1 MAMASTVRDI
11 MTPNPVALS
20 RDATVVEAAKEM
32 KMNDI
37 GDVIVQEDGK
47 ICGIVT
53 DRDIVVRAL
62 ADGGDVEHKTLG
74 DICTDQI
81 VSVSPEDPIDEAVK
95 LMREHAI
102 RRLPVCEG
110 KNIVGIVSLG
120 DLAIEKDKKSALGE
134 ISRAPAN
141 V

>member
-1 MAMASTVRDI
+1 MASTVRDI
-11 MTPNPVALS
+11 MTPNPIALP

-47 ICGIVT
+47 LCGIVT

-62 ADGGDVEHKTLG
+62 ADGGDFEHKKLG
-74 DICTDQI
+74 DICSDHV
-81 VSVSPEDPIDEAVK
+81 VSCGPNDSIEDAVK
-95 LMREHAI
+95 LMRENAI

-110 KNIVGIVSLG
+110 SKVVGILSLG

>member
-1 MAMASTVRDI
+1 MASTVREI
-11 MTPNPVALS
+11 MTPNPIALS
-20 RDATVVEAAKEM
+20 RDASILDAAKEM

-37 GDVIVQEDGK
+37 GDVIVQDEGK

-62 ADGGDVEHKTLG
+62 AEGSIEQKRVG
-74 DICTDQI
+74 DICSDRLVCI
-81 VSVSPEDPIDEAVK
+81 GPDDPVEDAVE

-102 RRLPVCEG
+102 RRLPVVENG
-110 KNIVGIVSLG
+110 KAIGIVSLG
-120 DLAIEKDKKSALGE
+120 DVAIEKDKKSCLGE

>member
-1 MAMASTVRDI
+1 MASTVREI
-11 MTPNPVALS
+11 MTPNPIALS
-20 RDATVVEAAKEM
+20 RDASLIEAAKEM

-37 GDVIVQEDGK
+37 GDVIVQDDGK

-62 ADGGDVEHKTLG
+62 ADGGIEQKRLG
-74 DICTDQI
+74 DICSDRLI
-81 VSVSPEDPIDEAVK
+81 CVSPDDRIENAVE
-95 LMREHAI
+95 LMREHAV
-102 RRLPVCEG
+102 RRLPVVENG
-110 KNIVGIVSLG
+110 KAVGIVSLG
-120 DLAIEKDKKSALGE
+120 DLAIEKDKKSCLGE

>member
-1 MAMASTVRDI
+1 MASNVREI
-11 MTPNPVALS
+11 MTPNPICLS
-20 RDATVVEAAKEM
+20 RDASIVDAAKEM

-37 GDVIVQEDGK
+37 GDVIVLDDGK
-47 ICGIVT
+47 VLGIVT

-62 ADGGDVEHKTLG
+62 AEGSSDRKLG
-74 DICTDQI
+74 DI
-81 VSVSPEDPIDEAVK
+81 VSNRIICVRPDDPIDQAVK
-95 LMREHAI
+95 LMREHAV
-102 RRLPVCEG
+102 RRLPVLEND
-110 KNIVGIVSLG
+110 KVVGIVSLG

>member
-1 MAMASTVRDI
+1 MASTVRDI
-11 MTPNPVALS
+11 MTPNPIALP

-37 GDVIVQEDGK
+37 GDVIVQEEGK

-62 ADGGDVEHKTLG
+62 AEGGNVETKKLG
-74 DICTDQI
+74 EICSDQL
-81 VSVSPEDPIDEAVK
+81 VSCGPNDSIEDAVR

-110 KNIVGIVSLG
+110 SKVVGIVSLG